1 MDIDKFHKM
10 DLNYYKNILNKK
22 SDKSIN
28 EYEKKYQKLISN
40 YSDAYLTGSNWYVG
54 SSFKKYIENESIYNI
69 IPKRLKIICNIL
81 DNLN

>member
-22 SDKSIN
+22 SDKSID

-81 DNLN
+81 DNM

>member
-22 SDKSIN
+22 SDKSID

-54 SSFKKYIENESIYNI
+54 SSFKEYIENESIYNI

-81 DNLN
+81 DNM